1 MTDGKKID
9 VVIYGATGF
18 TGQLVVEYMV
28 ACGGHGL
35 SWAMAGRN
43 LAKLESVRDE
53 TGAASDIPLIVA
65 DAADPE
71 SLRAMVAGARCICS
85 TVGPYQLY
93 GSDLVAC
100 CAELGTDYVDLCGEP
115 VWMHRMI
122 AAHQEAAAKSG
133 ARIVFSCG
141 FDSLPF
147 DLGVFFLQDA
157 AKERFGKPCPR
168 VRTRV
173 RAMKGEFSG
182 GTAASLKA
190 TMDALGTNPEQLSIL
205 VDPFSLADGFKGPE
219 QPADNKAY
227 EDEVLGQWVAP
238 FVMAAINTRN
248 VHRSNALLGHAY
260 GTDFLYDEM
269 MIAGA
274 GDEGKAVA
282 QAIASS
288 NPLAGDDVPAPG
300 EGPSRES
307 REAGHYD
314 LLIVGTTDDGQH
326 IRATVTGD
334 MDPGYGSTSKMI
346 AESAVCL
353 LTDCPDLAGG
363 IYTSAPAMGHKLI
376 DRLTQHAGLTFEL
389 ED

>member
-1 MTDGKKID
+1 MTDDKKID

-53 TGAASDIPLIVA
+53 TGAGPDIPRIVA

-71 SLRAMVAGARCICS
+71 SLGAMVAGARCICS

-93 GSDLVAC
+93 GSDLVAR

-115 VWMHRMI
+115 VWMHNMI

-147 DLGVFFLQDA
+147 DLGVLFLQDA
-157 AKERFGKPCPR
+157 AKERFGKTCPR

-190 TMDALGTNPEQLSIL
+190 TMDSLGTNPEQLSIL
-205 VDPFSLADGFKGPE
+205 IDPFSLADGFKGPE
-219 QPADNKAY
+219 QPADNKPY
-227 EDEVLGQWVAP
+227 EDEVVGQWVAP
-238 FVMAAINTRN
+238 FIMAAINTRN

-269 MIAGA
+269 MIAGT
-274 GDEGKAVA
+274 GEEGKAIA
-282 QAIASS
+282 QVIAST

-307 REAGHYD
+307 REAGNYD
-314 LLIVGTTDDGQH
+314 VLLVGTTDDGQH
-326 IRATVTGD
+326 IRAAVTGD

-353 LTDCPDLAGG
+353 LNDCPDLAGG

-376 DRLTQHAGLTFEL
+376 NRLTQYAGLTFEL